1 MPARGALFA
10 ACVRFARNDPSAYHD
25 NGYIPA
31 LVAKGD
37 AEVGRQVAMWMTL
50 CAQMEFLNLPV
61 ATDRRRT
68 RMKPT
73 KGRSQ
78 NSTVIAPGA
87 KRPGPMLARPTSRCR
102 APEMRTRPTGRG
114 RRFGR
119 PAEPG

>member
-10 ACVRFARNDPSAYHD
+10 ACVRFARNDPSAYYD

-61 ATDRRRT
+61 ASDTIGRFFQAEAAFAKVT
-68 RMKPT
+68 GFLPT
-73 KGRSQ
+73 VTADG
-78 NSTVIAPGA
+78 
-87 KRPGPMLARPTSRCR
+87 LA
-102 APEMRTRPTGRG
+102 
-114 RRFGR
+114 
-119 PAEPG
+119 